1 MNGGFKAYME
11 WGIGG
16 VKRKWKR
23 FMEMFDSTQSKFKQ
37 LFQIIVIIINFL
49 QRRCMDLAYEV
60 VRDQNPN
67 PIAHGWEGEF

>member
-1 MNGGFKAYME
+1 ME

-49 QRRCMDLAYEV
+49 QRRCMDLTYEV
-60 VRDQNPN
+60 VGDQNPN

>member
-1 MNGGFKAYME
+1 ME
-11 WGIGG
+11 WGIGW

-60 VRDQNPN
+60 VGDQNLN